1 VGCWDDSFKTR
12 RLYTAWDSLG
22 DEERFFRGVRTLER
36 HGIHPRNLLVYML
49 VGYDRRETWERVFY
63 RFNKM
68 TALEIRPYPMIYGN
82 RERTLPLGGVNQRI
96 ERRTLAEF
104 QRWSIGKYY
113 TFIPFENY
121 DVNARGRGDD
131 KTPDLFG
138 GDEC

>member
-1 VGCWDDSFKTR
+1 
-12 RLYTAWDSLG
+12 
-22 DEERFFRGVRTLER
+22 
-36 HGIHPRNLLVYML
+36 
-49 VGYDRRETWERVFY
+49 
-63 RFNKM
+63 M